1 MPTFLGYEFVDL
13 TTAPMNCS
21 NVNWW
26 YLADNNSPSSFGTD
40 EAYFETAPQSASA
53 FLSHVSS
60 QYANGDAT
68 LSECINALEGYKQ
81 YLIGGYNILGS
92 GTGGGESNLGW
103 SGKYWYWRGQTGWFG
118 ASTNASCNKNRSW
131 HATRHESINNVRALY
146 SDVFELVDNAIE
158 NTIELEE
165 DAITFNEWEQENNTI
180 INDINI
186 ADQEYQA
193 RSSSLNN
200 IRLANVIEIL
210 AIGGAFFFLVLAFTN
225 KKK

>member
-26 YLADNNSPSSFGTD
+26 YLADNNAPSSFGTD

-68 LSECINALEGYKQ
+68 LSECVNALEGYRQ

-92 GTGGGESNLGW
+92 GSGGGENNLGW
-103 SGKYWYWRGQTGWFG
+103 SGKYWYWRNQTGWFG
-118 ASTNASCNKNRSW
+118 RSTNASCNKNKGW
-131 HATRHESINNVRALY
+131 HESRHESINNVRALY
-146 SDVFELVDNAIE
+146 SDVFELVDDAIE
-158 NTIELEE
+158 NTIQLEE
-165 DAITFNEWEQENNTI
+165 DAIDYNTWESTN
-180 INDINI
+180 NDILNDMYL
-186 ADQEYQA
+186 ADQEY
-193 RSSSLNN
+193 
-200 IRLANVIEIL
+200 
-210 AIGGAFFFLVLAFTN
+210 
-225 KKK
+225 